1 MMVGRKG
8 EWEIPHQEEE
18 GGGTGDWT
26 KLTDLGQLN
35 EGTKVVF
42 ACQQYNVVA
51 GGLMDGKNVLNAVS
65 CENFSGNIITEMPAG
80 TFLLVEAAITAV
92 ILIGVSLALG
102 LLKLN
107 ISEDKKKK

>member
-1 MMVGRKG
+1 MG
-8 EWEIPHQEEE
+8 I
-18 GGGTGDWT
+18 
-26 KLTDLGQLN
+26 
-35 EGTKVVF
+35 F
-42 ACQQYNVVA
+42 IIYN
-51 GGLMDGKNVLNAVS
+51 
-65 CENFSGNIITEMPAG
+65 G